1 MHGLTSADATDAL
14 QAAREILHRTYGYA
28 AFRSH
33 QEAAISAVLQG
44 GDCLVLMPTGG
55 GKSLCYQ
62 IPALIRPGA
71 GIVVSPLIALMDD
84 QVHALRELGIR
95 ADVLNSTLDA
105 PAQAAVVDRLRQGA
119 IDLLY
124 VAPERLLQ
132 QRTLELL
139 ASVPLALFAIDEAH
153 CVSEWGHDFR
163 EEYLQLDVL
172 RDRFPAVPRIALTA
186 TADQRTRVEIAARLA
201 LADPTL
207 LVAGFDRPN
216 IRYHVAAKG
225 TSPRTQLASFLEGR
239 RDQAGIVYCMS
250 RRKVEETATWLR
262 TRGYDALPYHAGLSI
277 EARKTHQARFLR
289 EDGVV
294 MVATIAFGMGIDK
307 PDVRF
312 VAHLDLPK
320 SMEAYYQETG
330 RAGRDGEP
338 ATAWMIYGLQDVVRL
353 QQMVEQSAA
362 GEHRRRIEREK
373 LDALLAWCE
382 TTGCR
387 RTALLD
393 YFGDT
398 YQGPCNNCD
407 VCIDPPST
415 RDATDPARKLL
426 SCIYRTGQRF
436 GLMHVL
442 DVLMGNDT
450 EKVRQHGHHALS
462 TFGIGSELTIPQWRA
477 VVRQLLVRGYLQA
490 DHARFGALVL
500 TEKSRGLLRGSETF
514 RVREDTREPRSKVR
528 PRKGATRAD
537 ATLAPESQ
545 ALWEVLR
552 ELRRSLAD
560 SHNVPPYVIFHDRT
574 LREIAC
580 RRPTSA
586 AELLEITGVGQAK
599 LARYG
604 SAFLDALAAHK
615 ALAASK

>member
-1 MHGLTSADATDAL
+1 MHGQTSAGDPLDG
-14 QAAREILHRTYGYA
+14 AREILRRIYGYA

-33 QEAAISAVLQG
+33 QGAAISAVLSG
-44 GDCLVLMPTGG
+44 RDCLVLMPTGG

-62 IPALIRPGA
+62 IPALIRHGV

-105 PAQAAVVDRLRQGA
+105 PAQAAVVERLRRGA

-124 VAPERLLQ
+124 IAPERLLQ
-132 QRTLELL
+132 QRTLDLL
-139 ASVPLALFAIDEAH
+139 ASVPIALFAIDEAH
-153 CVSEWGHDFR
+153 CVSQWGHDFR
-163 EEYLQLDVL
+163 EDYLQLDVL

-186 TADQRTRVEIAARLA
+186 TADPRTRVEIAARLA
-201 LADPTL
+201 LVEPTL

-216 IRYHVAAKG
+216 ITYQVGVKG
-225 TSPRTQLASFLEGR
+225 SSPRTQLASFLAGR

-250 RRKVEETATWLR
+250 RRKVEETAGWLR
-262 TRGYDALPYHAGLSI
+262 TQGYDALPYHAGLST
-277 EARKTHQARFLR
+277 EARRHHQARFQR

-312 VAHLDLPK
+312 VVHLDLPK

-353 QQMVEQSAA
+353 QQMVAQSAA
-362 GEHRRRIEREK
+362 AEHRKHVEREK
-373 LDALLAWCE
+373 LDALLAWAE
-382 TTGCR
+382 TTSCR
-387 RTALLD
+387 RRALLD
-393 YFGDT
+393 YFGDA
-398 YQGPCNNCD
+398 YPGHCSNCD

-415 RDATDPARKLL
+415 RDATEPARKLL
-426 SCIYRTGQRF
+426 SCVYRTGQRF

-442 DVLMGNDT
+442 DVLMGTET
-450 EKVRQHGHHALS
+450 EKVRQHGHQALS
-462 TFGIGSELTIPQWRA
+462 TFGIGVELTVPQWRTL
-477 VVRQLLVRGYLQA
+477 VRQLLVRGYLQA
-490 DHARFGALVL
+490 DNARFGALVL
-500 TEKSRGLLRGSETF
+500 TEKSRGLLRGTDGF
-514 RVREDTREPRSKVR
+514 KVREDARELRSKVR
-528 PRKGATRAD
+528 PRAGATGD
-537 ATLAPESQ
+537 DTTLAPEAQ
-545 ALWEVLR
+545 ALWEDLR
-552 ELRRSLAD
+552 ELRRALAA

-586 AELLEITGVGQAK
+586 AELLDIAGVGQTK
-599 LARYG
+599 LERYG
-604 SAFLDALAAHK
+604 AAFLDALATHCS
-615 ALAASK
+615 LTASK